1 MSSLRVCE
9 YPICWHNKL
18 LFVYFFSAFLLF
30 VLDQGKITM
39 ADSKDFKALAHQEL
53 DLPLSEALAEKTQ
66 QYQDVIPEEVLDLL
80 EEAVE
85 TYVVLE
91 PTLPNNLRRNA
102 KKEIEFFLTLYKEK
116 IKKYFHIQNP
126 QPPQKIRRL
135 LACFGTEGK

>member
-1 MSSLRVCE
+1 
-9 YPICWHNKL
+9 
-18 LFVYFFSAFLLF
+18 
-30 VLDQGKITM
+30 M
-39 ADSKDFKALAHQEL
+39 ANSKDFKPLAYQEFE
-53 DLPLSEALAEKTQ
+53 LPLAEALAEKTQ

-126 QPPQKIRRL
+126 QPPKKILRL
-135 LACFGTEGK
+135 LGCFGNEGR

>member
-1 MSSLRVCE
+1 M
-9 YPICWHNKL
+9 
-18 LFVYFFSAFLLF
+18 
-30 VLDQGKITM
+30 M
-39 ADSKDFKALAHQEL
+39 ADSKDFKDLAHQEL
-53 DLPLSEALAEKTQ
+53 ILPLSEALAEKSH

-116 IKKYFHIQNP
+116 LKKYFQITNP
-126 QPPQKIRRL
+126 QPPQKISRL

>member
-1 MSSLRVCE
+1 
-9 YPICWHNKL
+9 
-18 LFVYFFSAFLLF
+18 
-30 VLDQGKITM
+30 M
-39 ADSKDFKALAHQEL
+39 ANSKDFKALDHQEL

-66 QYQDVIPEEVLDLL
+66 QYQDVVPEEVLDLL

-102 KKEIEFFLTLYKEK
+102 RKEIEFYLTLYKDK

-126 QPPQKIRRL
+126 QPPHKIRRL
-135 LACFGTEGK
+135 LSCFGTEGK

>member
-1 MSSLRVCE
+1 
-9 YPICWHNKL
+9 
-18 LFVYFFSAFLLF
+18 
-30 VLDQGKITM
+30 M

-66 QYQDVIPEEVLDLL
+66 QYQDVVPEEVLDLL

-102 KKEIEFFLTLYKEK
+102 RKEIEFFLTLYKDK

-135 LACFGTEGK
+135 LSCFGTEGK